1 MENIVFGLVLLIM
14 GLVFII
20 FNKFVTKWH
29 IEFQSIFGFRF
40 SERSRAITRIIYFL
54 GGIFFAANGALILLA
69 ALSLI

>member
-1 MENIVFGLVLLIM
+1 MGNIAFGLVFLIM
-14 GLVFII
+14 GLVFVI

-29 IEFQSIFGFRF
+29 IEIQSSIGFRF
-40 SERSRAITRIIYFL
+40 SERDRVITRIIYFL